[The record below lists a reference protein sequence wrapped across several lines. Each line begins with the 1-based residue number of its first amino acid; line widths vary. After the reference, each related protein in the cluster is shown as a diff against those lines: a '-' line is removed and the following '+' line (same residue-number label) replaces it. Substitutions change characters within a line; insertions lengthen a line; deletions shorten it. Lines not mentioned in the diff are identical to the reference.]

1 MPFTGT
7 GIDDEL
13 PRGDAGANLVSLVSG
28 PISSG
33 DPWPTNDP
41 TTTTG
46 NNADAFLDTGPQIS
60 VPPNLPLSLP
70 PGDGHIP
77 RRGHPRT
84 TLPATPSS
92 DHPTPGH
99 AHQPGT
105 HPTTRPP

>member
-33 DPWPTNDP
+33 DPWLANDA

-60 VPPNLPLSLP
+60 VPLNLPLSLP
-70 PGDGHIP
+70 TGDGYIP
-77 RRGHPRT
+77 GSGDLRT
-84 TLPATPSS
+84 TQIGRASCRERVCPYV
-92 DHPTPGH
+92 
-99 AHQPGT
+99 
-105 HPTTRPP
+105 

>member
-33 DPWPTNDP
+33 DPWLANDA

-46 NNADAFLDTGPQIS
+46 NNADAFLDTGTQIS
-60 VPPNLPLSLP
+60 VPLNLPPSLP
-70 PGDGHIP
+70 TGAGYIP
-77 RRGHPRT
+77 RTGELLPPLTDTPRNG
-84 TLPATPSS
+84 PFRES
-92 DHPTPGH
+92 
-99 AHQPGT
+99 
-105 HPTTRPP
+105 RCEYV